1 MNRQY
6 PATALGM
13 VSNVEFVPA
22 TLADEPVLGELMREF
37 YAHEGLVFD
46 ERTLGAFRTLAAD
59 PNLGRVW
66 IFRVGGEAVG
76 YLAVTVC
83 FSLEFAGRY
92 ALIDELYVREA
103 HRGRGIGGQ
112 ALEVAAEGCRE
123 LDVSALRL
131 EVDVGNT
138 RARDL
143 YRRLGFTLQE
153 RHMMSRWIA

>member
-1 MNRQY
+1 MT
-6 PATALGM
+6 PAAESDASTIAL
-13 VSNVEFVPA
+13 A
-22 TLADEPVLGELMREF
+22 TLADEPMLGELMREF
-37 YAHEGLVFD
+37 YGHEGLAFD
-46 ERTLGAFRTLAAD
+46 EARTLGAFRTLAAD

-92 ALIDELYVREA
+92 ALVDELYVREA
-103 HRGRGIGGQ
+103 HRGRGIGAR
-112 ALEVAAEGCRE
+112 ALEIAAETCRE

-131 EVDVGNT
+131 EVDVWNT

-143 YRRLGFTLQE
+143 YRRLGFALQE

>member
-1 MNRQY
+1 M
-6 PATALGM
+6 AESDTLTI
-13 VSNVEFVPA
+13 SLA

-46 ERTLGAFRTLAAD
+46 EERTLGAFRTLAAD

-66 IFRVGGEAVG
+66 IFRVDGEAVG
-76 YLAVTVC
+76 YVAMTVC

-103 HRGRGIGGQ
+103 HRGRGIGAR
-112 ALEVAAEGCRE
+112 ALEVAAEACRA

-131 EVDVGNT
+131 EVDIWNT

-143 YRRLGFTLQE
+143 YRRLGFALQE